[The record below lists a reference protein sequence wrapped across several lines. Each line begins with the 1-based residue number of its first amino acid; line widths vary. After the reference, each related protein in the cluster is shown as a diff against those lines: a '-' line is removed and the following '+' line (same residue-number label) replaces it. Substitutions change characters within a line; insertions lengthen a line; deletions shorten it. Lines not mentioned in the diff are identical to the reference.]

1 MEDSDARITG
11 LMADPQPPHNAMS
24 QGPSDGEHVSL
35 SNTPMQPETLPVS
48 QLETTSMPD
57 ESLIPCH
64 TPSDLL
70 SDSPQNVPAPDVCQ
84 PAIVSDVHSGAQQA
98 FASPSPD
105 SAEYSV
111 AHMDSGSDDNTY
123 GTNSVHECGGPFVD
137 LSTPSIPSPC
147 PLLVPLPESDVEED
161 PSSESLQDEGV
172 ASTASS
178 SSDNSDAYTSST
190 GGRTSPSGDPEPQ
203 NVVQPSAADDYLALW
218 ILGDSVLE
226 RHDRRLYER
235 WKAGLGVTFVLANI
249 LSVIILCIALELY
262 RRTKAAHPTLISKI
276 RARHRART
284 GRDSP
289 FSPIVSL
296 FFEADAPF
304 LNSNTAFLTGLCTT
318 LICTLLSDIA
328 MRWIAR
334 FEDGQ
339 PPPTATPRERMVA
352 RMEWNERMER
362 YAVPWV
368 LEIGIPGLLYV
379 ALLFFF
385 AGAFMRTFPFL
396 HTAGCWA
403 FGVLCMALSIR
414 ALWSFEPALDAR
426 LRPKPFSSSTRR

>member
-1 MEDSDARITG
+1 MEHDFQDPDTHITG
-11 LMADPQPPHNAMS
+11 LMADHQPPHNAVP
-24 QGPSDGEHVSL
+24 QGPSDGEHMFL
-35 SNTPMQPETLPVS
+35 SNTPMQPATLP
-48 QLETTSMPD
+48 
-57 ESLIPCH
+57 
-64 TPSDLL
+64 
-70 SDSPQNVPAPDVCQ
+70 DSPQNVPVPDAFQ
-84 PAIVSDVHSGAQQA
+84 PAIVSDGHSGVQEAC
-98 FASPSPD
+98 ASPPQD
-105 SAEYSV
+105 PAEYSV
-111 AHMDSGSDDNTY
+111 AHMDSDSDDNTQS
-123 GTNSVHECGGPFVD
+123 TKSIHECGGPFVD
-137 LSTPSIPSPC
+137 LSPPSVPSPG

-161 PSSESLQDEGV
+161 PSSEPLQDDDV
-172 ASTASS
+172 ASTAK
-178 SSDNSDAYTSST
+178 
-190 GGRTSPSGDPEPQ
+190 TSPSGDPDPQ
-203 NVVQPSAADDYLALW
+203 NVVQPSAADDHMALW
-218 ILGDSVLE
+218 VLGDSVLE
-226 RHDRRLYER
+226 RHDRRAYER

-262 RRTKAAHPTLISKI
+262 RRTKAAHPTLVSKI

-304 LNSNTAFLTGLCTT
+304 LNSNTA
-318 LICTLLSDIA
+318 D
-328 MRWIAR
+328 R
-334 FEDGQ
+334 Q

-385 AGAFMRTFPFL
+385 AGAFMRAFPFF

-403 FGVLCMALSIR
+403 FGVLCMVLSIR

>member
-1 MEDSDARITG
+1 MEDSDTRITG
-11 LMADPQPPHNAMS
+11 LMADHQPPHNAMS
-24 QGPSDGEHVSL
+24 QGPSDGGHVSL

-64 TPSDLL
+64 TPSDSLP
-70 SDSPQNVPAPDVCQ
+70 DSPQNVPAPDASQ
-84 PAIVSDVHSGAQQA
+84 PAIVSDVHSGTQQA
-98 FASPSPD
+98 FTSPSPD

-123 GTNSVHECGGPFVD
+123 STNSIHECGGPFVD

-161 PSSESLQDEGV
+161 PSESLQDEGV
-172 ASTASS
+172 ANTASS
-178 SSDNSDAYTSST
+178 SSENSDAYTTST

-226 RHDRRLYER
+226 RHDRRAYER

-249 LSVIILCIALELY
+249 LSVIILCIALEFY
-262 RRTKAAHPTLISKI
+262 RRTKAAHPTLVSKI

-318 LICTLLSDIA
+318 LICTLLV
-328 MRWIAR
+328 RHR
-334 FEDGQ
+334 
-339 PPPTATPRERMVA
+339 
-352 RMEWNERMER
+352 
-362 YAVPWV
+362 
-368 LEIGIPGLLYV
+368 
-379 ALLFFF
+379 
-385 AGAFMRTFPFL
+385 
-396 HTAGCWA
+396 
-403 FGVLCMALSIR
+403 
-414 ALWSFEPALDAR
+414 PALDR
-426 LRPKPFSSSTRR
+426 SLRGPPASLPPRRPASAWSRAWNGTSAWSDTPFPGCSRSASQGSSTSRCSSSSQEPSCAPFLFSTRPAAGHSACCAWPSPSVRCGRSSRRLMPGSGRNLFLLPHGA